1 MRNQLEAWHNFHIV
15 KNHDGDLI
23 WWVGRS
29 RTLRKERM
37 QLKNGQLLEQ
47 LLVEYARDKNV
58 TWRKMMAAIRMQK

>member
-1 MRNQLEAWHNFHIV
+1 
-15 KNHDGDLI
+15 
-23 WWVGRS
+23 
-29 RTLRKERM
+29 M